1 MVGDGG
7 GVGTWLDFARIIVH
21 LATLLSPFSSYLRL
35 FHFRQ
40 NIGWRNFEVK
50 ST

>member
-1 MVGDGG
+1 MGDGG
-7 GVGTWLDFARIIVH
+7 GVGDLAGLCQIVH

-35 FHFRQ
+35 FHFQQ
-40 NIGWRNFEVK
+40 NIGWRNFEIK